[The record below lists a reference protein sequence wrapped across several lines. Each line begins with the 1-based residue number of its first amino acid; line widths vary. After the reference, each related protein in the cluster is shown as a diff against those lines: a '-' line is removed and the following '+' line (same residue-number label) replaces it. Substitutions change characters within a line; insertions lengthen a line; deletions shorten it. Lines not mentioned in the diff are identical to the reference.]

1 MGKLRLEPK
10 TKPPVSDAQYDYYA
24 GVLRDAQDAYVG
36 NNVFY
41 DLDEGESPRKVRKA
55 MLYVGE
61 KEGLDVRV
69 RSARGAKSLVLKF
82 ESVKAAPA
90 GGTRAS
96 ASDARKRILNVLSAS
111 PVPLQKSVVVGRA
124 GISTATWN
132 LRIKEL
138 MEDGTVQK
146 VGLGRQTAYSLK
158 S

>member
-10 TKPPVSDAQYDYYA
+10 TKPPVSEKQYEYYA

-61 KEGLDVRV
+61 KEGLDVKV

-82 ESVKAAPA
+82 ESIKAAPVA
-90 GGTRAS
+90 GGRTT
-96 ASDARKRILNVLSAS
+96 ASDARKRIINVLSAS
-111 PVPLQKSVVVGRA
+111 QVPLQKSVVVDRA

-138 MEDGTVQK
+138 MEDGTVRK
-146 VGLGRQTAYSLK
+146 VGLGRQTAYTLK
-158 S
+158 A